1 MNTMET
7 VVHSLEWMAQQ
18 HKRLLFV
25 GHTHHACCITYSPG
39 EKAVVTGPDKDVLL
53 APRTRY
59 IVNVGS
65 VGYPRTDHNITY
77 GIYDSV
83 ARKVSFR
90 HLPFD
95 FQDYARR
102 LEKKN
107 VRLPLWLSDY
117 LDEHPVP

>member
-1 MNTMET
+1 M
-7 VVHSLEWMAQQ
+7 
-18 HKRLLFV
+18 
-25 GHTHHACCITYSPG
+25 
-39 EKAVVTGPDKDVLL
+39 TGPDKDVDL

-65 VGYPRTDHNITY
+65 VGYPRNDRDITY
-77 GIYDSV
+77 VLYDSV
-83 ARKVSFR
+83 TRKVSFR

-95 FQDYARR
+95 FADYVRR

-117 LDEHPVP
+117 LNEHPVS